1 MRISDLQLTRS
12 QADMA
17 AWPEGKFL
25 VDTINAHSFV
35 VAQKDTAFAKALLA
49 ADALLP
55 DGISIVKACR
65 WLKTKNAPDE
75 KIAGADLFAHE
86 MGRLNEKG
94 GTCFFLGSS
103 PATLAMIG
111 EKAKEV
117 YPNMKVKSF
126 SPPYKPVFSPEDS
139 QAMVDAVNAADPD
152 LLWVG
157 MTAPKQEKWL
167 HDHWGELDIHCHAGA
182 IGAVFDFFAGTV
194 ERAPQKWIDLNL
206 EWLYRLIKE
215 PRRTWR
221 RYLVNNPKFLW
232 LVLKEKLSK

>member
-1 MRISDLQLTRS
+1 MTIQELKLVRS
-12 QADMA
+12 RAEMDR
-17 AWPEGKFL
+17 WPAGKFL
-25 VDTINAHSFV
+25 IDTVNAHSFV
-35 VAQKDTAFAKALLA
+35 VAQKDAAFADALLQ

-65 WLKTKNAPDE
+65 WLKTQNAPDE
-75 KIAGADLFAHE
+75 KIAGADLFAYE
-86 MGRLNEKG
+86 MEKLDEKG

-103 PATLAMIG
+103 PATLARI
-111 EKAKEV
+111 EERAAEV
-117 YPNMKVKSF
+117 YPYIRVITY
-126 SPPYKPVFSPEDS
+126 SPPYKTVFTAEESLS
-139 QAMVDAVNAADPD
+139 MVSAVNAADPD

-167 HDHWGELDIHCHAGA
+167 HDHWDELEIRCHAGA

-194 ERAPQKWIDLNL
+194 KRAPQKWIDLGL
-206 EWLYRLIKE
+206 EWLYRFLKE

-221 RYLVNNPKFLW
+221 RYLIDNPRFLG

>member
-1 MRISDLQLTRS
+1 MRISDLHLTRS
-12 QADMA
+12 QADMD

-25 VDTINAHSFV
+25 IDTVNAHSFV
-35 VAQKDTAFAKALLA
+35 VAQKDAAFADALLK

-65 WLKTKNAPDE
+65 WLKTKNAPVE
-75 KIAGADLFAHE
+75 KIAGADLFAYE
-86 MGRLNEKG
+86 MEKLEEKG

-103 PATLAMIG
+103 PETLALI
-111 EKAKEV
+111 EKNAAER
-117 YPNMKVKSF
+117 YPHIQVKSY
-126 SPPYKPVFSPEDS
+126 SPPYKPAFSPEEN

-167 HDHWGELDIHCHAGA
+167 HDHWQDLRIRCHAGA

-194 ERAPQKWIDLNL
+194 ERAPQKWIDLGL
-206 EWLYRLIKE
+206 EWFYRLIKE

-221 RYLVNNPKFLW
+221 RYLVNNPRFLW
-232 LVLKEKLSK
+232 LIFKEKIG

>member
-1 MRISDLQLTRS
+1 MKIRELNLVRS
-12 QADMA
+12 RACMA
-17 AWPEGKFL
+17 SWPEGKFL
-25 VDTINAHSFV
+25 IDTINAHSFV
-35 VAQKDTAFAKALLA
+35 VAQKDDAFSEALLQ

-65 WLKTKNAPDE
+65 WLRMQNAPDE
-75 KIAGADLFAHE
+75 KIAGADLFAYE
-86 MGRLNEKG
+86 MGRLEEKG

-103 PATLAMIG
+103 PATLALI
-111 EKAKEV
+111 EKKAAEV
-117 YPNMKVKSF
+117 YPHIRVITY
-126 SPPYKPVFSPEDS
+126 SPPYKPAFTSEDS
-139 QAMVDAVNAADPD
+139 RAMVDAVNAADPD

-167 HDHWGELDIHCHAGA
+167 HDHWDELDIRCHAGA

-194 ERAPQKWIDLNL
+194 DRAPQKWIDLGL

-221 RYLVNNPKFLW
+221 RYLINNPKFLR
-232 LVLKEKLSK
+232 LVLKEKLSE

>member
-1 MRISDLQLTRS
+1 MHLTRS
-12 QADMA
+12 KADMD

-25 VDTINAHSFV
+25 VDTVNAHSFV
-35 VAQKDTAFAKALLA
+35 VAQKDEAFAKALMNS
-49 ADALLP
+49 DALLP

-65 WLKTKNAPDE
+65 WLDTENVPFE
-75 KIAGADLFAHE
+75 KIAGADLFAYE
-86 MGRLNEKG
+86 MGKLEAKG

-103 PATLAMIG
+103 PETLALI
-111 EKAKEV
+111 ERKAKEV
-117 YPNMKVKSF
+117 YPNITVKSY
-126 SPPYKPVFSPEDS
+126 SPPFRDSFSRTES
-139 QAMVDAVNAADPD
+139 QEMVDAVNAAHPD

-167 HDHWGELDIHCHAGA
+167 YDHWADLDIHCHAGA

-194 ERAPQKWIDLNL
+194 KRAPEGWIRLGL

-221 RYLVNNPKFLW
+221 RYLVSNPVFCW
-232 LVLKEKLSK
+232 LVLKEKITG

>member
-1 MRISDLQLTRS
+1 MRISDLHLTRS
-12 QADMA
+12 RASME

-25 VDTINAHSFV
+25 IDTVNAHSFV
-35 VAQKDTAFAKALLA
+35 VAQKDEAFAKALMNS
-49 ADALLP
+49 DALLP

-65 WLKTKNAPDE
+65 WLGTENVPFE
-75 KIAGADLFAHE
+75 KIAGADLFSYE
-86 MGRLNEKG
+86 MGKLEAKG

-103 PATLAMIG
+103 PSTL
-111 EKAKEV
+111 EKIVDRAAKE
-117 YPNMKVKSF
+117 YPHIDIKTF
-126 SPPYKPVFSPEDS
+126 SPPYKAVFSPEEN
-139 QAMVDAVNAADPD
+139 QAMIDAVNVADPD

-167 HDHWGELDIHCHAGA
+167 DEHWAELNIHCHAGA

-194 ERAPQKWIDLNL
+194 ERAPRKWIDLGL
-206 EWLYRLIKE
+206 EWFYRLLKE

-221 RYLVNNPKFLW
+221 RYLVNNPKFCW

>member
-1 MRISDLQLTRS
+1 MKISDLRLTRS
-12 QADMA
+12 QAEMA
-17 AWPEGKFL
+17 SWPEGKFL
-25 VDTINAHSFV
+25 IDTVNAHSFV
-35 VAQKDTAFAKALLA
+35 VAQQDAAFAEALLT

-55 DGISIVKACR
+55 DGISIVKAGR
-65 WLKTKNAPDE
+65 WLKTQNAPDE
-75 KIAGADLFAHE
+75 KIAGADLFAYE

-103 PATLAMIG
+103 PATLSLIEERA
-111 EKAKEV
+111 KAV
-117 YPNMKVKSF
+117 YPNITVKTF
-126 SPPYKPVFSPEDS
+126 SPPYKPVFSPEEN
-139 QAMVDAVNAADPD
+139 QAMVDAVNEAHPD

-167 HDHWGELDIHCHAGA
+167 HDHWQDLNIDCHAGA

-194 ERAPQKWIDLNL
+194 KRAPEGWIKAGF

-221 RYLVNNPKFLW
+221 RYLVSNPVFCW
-232 LVLKEKLSK
+232 LVLKEKIFG